1 MVGKAIV
8 MEVGVWGMAGGV
20 VATFA
25 TAATTWTFSRRQAR
39 VELAKLEQ
47 EIATIKAERESDMK
61 SAEVQIMEQYRELY
75 TKMLSDVGVQLDSL
89 KKENSDIRKENHDR
103 RDISDGMRREIQSLH
118 IELEVLRSELK
129 QIKNTYPCTDCPR
142 RLS

>member
-1 MVGKAIV
+1 

-25 TAATTWTFSRRQAR
+25 TAATTWVFSRKQSR
-39 VELAKLEQ
+39 VERGKLEQ
-47 EIATIKAERESDMK
+47 EIATMKAERESEMK

-75 TKMLSDVGVQLDSL
+75 TKMLSDVGAQLEHL
-89 KKENSDIRKENHDR
+89 KKENSDIRKENTER
-103 RDISDGMRREIQSLH
+103 RDISDNMRREIQALH
-118 IELEVLRSELK
+118 IELEVLRAELK

-142 RLS
+142 RS